1 MSTARTV
8 RASRGAQLSCKGWVQ
23 EAALRMLQ
31 NNLDPDVAERPDDLV
46 VYGGTGRAARS
57 WDAFDVI
64 VRELRDLGDDE
75 TLLIQSGKAVG
86 RFRTT
91 SDAPRVLIAN
101 SNLVP
106 KWATWDEF
114 RRLEALGLTMYGQ
127 MTAGSWIYI
136 GTQGILQGTYETFV
150 AARKRYIERASSAKN
165 AQKSGNSLWVLTAG
179 LGGMGGAQP
188 LAATMAGLSC
198 LAVEIDPARIA
209 KRIETRY
216 LDEVASSLDDA
227 LARIAKAGREDRA
240 VSIGLCA
247 NAADVYPELVRRNI
261 VPDLVTEQ
269 TSAHDP
275 LNGYVPRGLTLE
287 AAEQLRRENPD
298 DYVARAKKGMADE
311 VEAMLAFQAAGAEV
325 FDYGNNIRAGALEG
339 GCGRAFDVI
348 GFVPLYIR
356 PLFCEGKGPF
366 RWVALSGDPA
376 DIAVTDETVLSIVAD
391 PDLHRW
397 VELARE
403 RVKFQG
409 LPARICWL
417 GYGDRAKVGLAF
429 NELVRTGRV
438 KAPIV
443 IGRDHLDCGS
453 VASPNRET
461 EAMKDGSDAIADFAI
476 LNALVNTAAG
486 ASWVS
491 FHHGGGVGI
500 GNSLHAGMVIVA
512 DGTAAAA
519 ARLERV
525 LTSDPGMGVVR
536 HADAGYEAAI
546 RCANERGV
554 HIPHLAI

>member
-150 AARKRYIERASSAKN
+150 AARKRYIERASSAKS

-287 AAEQLRRENPD
+287 AAEQLRRKNPD

-325 FDYGNNIRAGALEG
+325 FDYGNNIRAGALEA

-554 HIPHLAI
+554 HIPHLVI